1 VSSTTLTQHTPAA
14 TPAVLAQ
21 LISKP
26 TASVVVIDPDTAAR
40 WLARNEAN
48 RSLRA
53 AQVAKY
59 AGDMTAGRWQLTGA
73 AIQFATDGR
82 LLDGQHRL
90 AAIIKAGVTVPML
103 VVRGLP
109 PSAQAYMDTG
119 AKRTVADQLGIAGFK
134 NSSILAAGARLALA
148 WHQGRLGQ
156 PGPVVISDPEIRTF
170 LTTHPALVAAAAF
183 AARMRRAGLDIHP
196 SVICAAHWGLT
207 EAGHDLHRVEGF
219 FEAMAQMR
227 STGPGDPKYA
237 LLHRINTARRNR
249 ERIEAADML
258 SMLIRAYNADYTGKK
273 ARRIQAFA
281 HGSAIDI
288 PPIVAAGI
296 RSEPGLPPAQ

>member
-1 VSSTTLTQHTPAA
+1 MSSTTLNQHAPAV
-14 TPAVLAQ
+14 TPAVLAG

-26 TASVVVIDPDTAAR
+26 TASVMLVDPDLAAR

-48 RSLRA
+48 RNLRA

-73 AIQFATDGR
+73 AIQFAIDGR

-90 AAIIKAGVTVPML
+90 AAIIKSGVTVPML

-148 WHQGRLGQ
+148 WEQGRLGQ
-156 PGPVVISDPEIRTF
+156 PGQVVVSDPEIRAF
-170 LTTHPALVAAAAF
+170 IQAHPALIDAAAF

-207 EAGHDLHRVEGF
+207 QAGHDPARVEGF

-227 STGPGDPKYA
+227 SDGPGDPKYA

-273 ARRIQAFA
+273 ARRMQAFA
-281 HGSAIDI
+281 HGTAIDI
-288 PPIVAAGI
+288 PPIVAAGP
-296 RSEPGLPPAQ
+296 RPEPAR